1 MTHFSMKFMGLC
13 AILCAV
19 LVAFVNTQ
27 PACAQ
32 ATSGTIQGRVTDASG
47 AVIPGAIVSVRDED
61 KGVTFTGRSGGAGEY
76 SVLNVSP
83 GVYEVTVSHPG
94 FADSVAAH
102 TTVVID
108 QKLVLNFRLS
118 PGTVTTTVQVNE
130 QPSLLQTQ
138 TAEVGTVIGGNTITD
153 LPLLSRNFYDLTALV
168 PGVVQVGGSINSYAL
183 SVSGQREF
191 ANSILLD
198 GVESTTNRTQDV
210 TVKPSVDSVQEFKV
224 ITSSYDAE
232 YGNAAGG
239 VVQIQTKAGTNQFH
253 GDAYEF
259 YRPNSLTARPYAFGG
274 SKNPAPVLK
283 QNNYGGTLGGPVFKD
298 RSFFFGSYEGTRQ
311 TNAYTYLDSTIPF
324 DLIKMQP
331 DGSADLSGLVD
342 PNSGLPSSYCNG
354 NPCPPAGSIDPIFD
368 PAISYA
374 CYGGYPGC
382 LPQQFP
388 GNIIPA
394 DRVSKAGYNTLVNFY
409 PKPNLTGMR
418 NGWFSNYSVDS
429 PVTSNSNQVDARYD
443 QVLRQSD
450 RLYAI
455 YHWDGNNSL
464 VTDPYHGGTVVPGA
478 GDADQANKQDDG
490 AQSISVTEDHI
501 FGPTKLNEFRFG
513 YTRYY
518 LDQYSLLNGTDY
530 STKYGVGNVAVPGF
544 PATDGY
550 PYMDLAD
557 GYLSG
562 GSTYKP
568 YHVLD
573 SNFQFTDYY
582 TLSGIGAHTF
592 KFGGD
597 VRKLNSHPNFSLF
610 PTGFQYYSSFSEAE
624 TSDPTFNA
632 ANGYAQYVP
641 NGWNAYGG
649 SDIADLLLGLPEVVD
664 IGLQLT
670 NPHTQSWDFD
680 LYAQDSWKASA
691 KLTLNYGLRYEYQRP
706 YTEAN
711 NYMSNYDVASNT
723 ILLAARGGNSQFLV
737 NTRKNEFAPRFG
749 FAYQLSP
756 KTVVRGGFGIFYT
769 PENDGR
775 EDFLTKNSPFATQSS
790 YFNTPYNGYYSYQ
803 LDSGVPRS
811 TAINIPPAG
820 FIVPADVPNGNLL
833 TTYALDP
840 HIKTGYVEGFNLTVQ
855 RQLSSSISVDLA
867 YVASLSHALPY
878 QIGDINANPYDS
890 TNSYNNRLTT
900 DLGKIQYLTD
910 SGIGN
915 YNSMQLKVTKQ
926 ASHNLTFLGSYTYSH
941 NLDNGPAPFNLGHI
955 NNDNP
960 QDPYNLKAEYA
971 SADSD
976 VRQNFV
982 FSGSWFLPFGSGQRF
997 FSDWNHVTNAI
1008 LGGWQWNAIYI
1019 MQSGTP
1025 VNVVRGT
1032 DPTGVLPGLRPDV
1045 IADPN
1050 LPRGQRTMSRYF
1062 NTAAFTNAP
1071 FAAGTGNELG
1081 PGDAG
1086 RNLVVGPGYVNLDT
1100 SLFKQV
1106 PIHEQMMVQFRIEAF
1121 NAFNTPHFA
1130 GPDGTVNSGTYGE
1143 ITRQN
1148 GAPNANRVMQVDV
1161 KFLF

>member
-1 MTHFSMKFMGLC
+1 MTAECPHFPHTNC
-13 AILCAV
+13 
-19 LVAFVNTQ
+19 
-27 PACAQ
+27 
-32 ATSGTIQGRVTDASG
+32 
-47 AVIPGAIVSVRDED
+47 VSLL
-61 KGVTFTGRSGGAGEY
+61 GC
-76 SVLNVSP
+76 
-83 GVYEVTVSHPG
+83 
-94 FADSVAAH
+94 
-102 TTVVID
+102 TTV
-108 QKLVLNFRLS
+108 
-118 PGTVTTTVQVNE
+118 P
-130 QPSLLQTQ
+130 
-138 TAEVGTVIGGNTITD
+138 
-153 LPLLSRNFYDLTALV
+153 
-168 PGVVQVGGSINSYAL
+168 
-183 SVSGQREF
+183 
-191 ANSILLD
+191 
-198 GVESTTNRTQDV
+198 
-210 TVKPSVDSVQEFKV
+210 
-224 ITSSYDAE
+224 
-232 YGNAAGG
+232 
-239 VVQIQTKAGTNQFH
+239 
-253 GDAYEF
+253 
-259 YRPNSLTARPYAFGG
+259 
-274 SKNPAPVLK
+274 
-283 QNNYGGTLGGPVFKD
+283 
-298 RSFFFGSYEGTRQ
+298 
-311 TNAYTYLDSTIPF
+311 
-324 DLIKMQP
+324 
-331 DGSADLSGLVD
+331 
-342 PNSGLPSSYCNG
+342 
-354 NPCPPAGSIDPIFD
+354 
-368 PAISYA
+368 
-374 CYGGYPGC
+374 GYP
-382 LPQQFP
+382 
-388 GNIIPA
+388 A
-394 DRVSKAGYNTLVNFY
+394 
-409 PKPNLTGMR
+409 
-418 NGWFSNYSVDS
+418 
-429 PVTSNSNQVDARYD
+429 
-443 QVLRQSD
+443 
-450 RLYAI
+450 
-455 YHWDGNNSL
+455 
-464 VTDPYHGGTVVPGA
+464 TV
-478 GDADQANKQDDG
+478 
-490 AQSISVTEDHI
+490 
-501 FGPTKLNEFRFG
+501 
-513 YTRYY
+513 
-518 LDQYSLLNGTDY
+518 
-530 STKYGVGNVAVPGF
+530 
-544 PATDGY
+544 GY
-550 PYMDLAD
+550 PQMYLAD
-557 GYLSG
+557 GYFSG

-582 TLSGIGAHTF
+582 TLSGIGGHTF

-597 VRKLNSHPNFSLF
+597 LRKLNSHPNFSLF
-610 PTGFQYYSSFSEAE
+610 PTGFQYYSSFGTSE

-680 LYAQDSWKASA
+680 LYAQDSWKASP
-691 KLTLNYGLRYEYQRP
+691 KLTVNYGLRYEYQRP
-706 YTEAN
+706 YTESS

-723 ILLAARGGNSQFLV
+723 ILLAGRGGNSQFLV

-749 FAYQLSP
+749 FAYQVNE

-775 EDFLTKNSPFATQSS
+775 EDFLTKNTPFATQSS

-982 FSGSWFLPFGSGQRF
+982 FSGSWYLPFGSGQRY
-997 FSDWNHVTNAI
+997 FSDWNHLTNAI

-1045 IADPN
+1045 IGNPN
-1050 LPRGQRTMSRYF
+1050 LSRGKRTLSKYF

-1071 FAAGTGNELG
+1071 FAAGTGNELA

-1100 SLFKQV
+1100 SLFKEV
-1106 PIHEQMMVQFRIEAF
+1106 PIHEQSMLQFRVEAF
-1121 NAFNTPHFA
+1121 NIFNTPHF
-1130 GPDGTVNSGTYGE
+1130 GNPDGTVNSGTYGE
-1143 ITRQN
+1143 IIRQN
-1148 GAPNANRVMQVDV
+1148 GAQNANRVMQIDV

>member
-19 LVAFVNTQ
+19 LVALVNTQ

-239 VVQIQTKAGTNQFH
+239 VVQIQTKAGTNKFH

-259 YRPNSLTARPYAFGG
+259 YRPNFLTARPYAFGG

-324 DLIKMQP
+324 GLIKTQP
-331 DGSADLSGLVD
+331 DGSVDLSGLVD

-354 NPCPPAGSIDPIFD
+354 NPCPPADSIDPIFD

-464 VTDPYHGGTVVPGA
+464 VTDPYWGHTVVQGG

-501 FGPTKLNEFRFG
+501 FGPAKLNEFRFG

-518 LDQYSLLNGTDY
+518 QDQYSLLNGMDY
-530 STKYGVGNVAVPGF
+530 SAKYGVGNITVPGF
-544 PATDGY
+544 PATVGY
-550 PYMDLAD
+550 PYMFLAD

-573 SNFQFTDYY
+573 NNLQFTDYY
-582 TLSGIGAHTF
+582 TLSGIGGHTF

-597 VRKLNSHPNFSLF
+597 FRPLNSHPNFSLF
-610 PTGFQYYSSFSEAE
+610 PTGFQYYSSFSAAE
-624 TSDPTFNA
+624 TSDPSFNA
-632 ANGYAQYVP
+632 QNGYVAYVP

-670 NPHTQSWDFD
+670 NPHTKSWDLDF
-680 LYAQDSWKASA
+680 YAQDSWKVTQR
-691 KLTLNYGLRYEYQRP
+691 LTLNYGLRYEYQNP
-706 YTEAN
+706 YTEAS
-711 NYMSNYDVASNT
+711 NYMSNYDIPSGNILVAG
-723 ILLAARGGNSQFLV
+723 RGGNSDSLV
-737 NTRKNEFAPRFG
+737 HARKNQFGPRIGVAFQ
-749 FAYQLSP
+749 ADP
-756 KTVVRGGFGIFYT
+756 KTVLRGGFGIFYT

-775 EDFLTKNSPFATQSS
+775 EDFLTKNTPFATQSS
-790 YFNTPYNGYYSYQ
+790 YFNSAYFGYVAYQ
-803 LDSGVPRS
+803 LDTGVPRG
-811 TAINIPPAG
+811 TTINVPPSG
-820 FIVPADVPNGNLL
+820 VINPKDVPNGNLL
-833 TTYALDP
+833 TTYALNP
-840 HIKTGYVEGFNLTVQ
+840 HMRTGYTEGFNAAVQ
-855 RQLSSSISVDLA
+855 RQLSSTISIDVSYIGA
-867 YVASLSHALPY
+867 LSHALPY
-878 QIGDINANPYDS
+878 SIGDINANPNDSMNGYD
-890 TNSYNNRLTT
+890 NRLTT

-910 SGIGN
+910 SGSSN
-915 YNSMQLKVTKQ
+915 FNSLQVKVSK
-926 ASHNLTFLGSYTYSH
+926 
-941 NLDNGPAPFNLGHI
+941 
-955 NNDNP
+955 
-960 QDPYNLKAEYA
+960 
-971 SADSD
+971 
-976 VRQNFV
+976 R
-982 FSGSWFLPFGSGQRF
+982 
-997 FSDWNHVTNAI
+997 
-1008 LGGWQWNAIYI
+1008 
-1019 MQSGTP
+1019 
-1025 VNVVRGT
+1025 
-1032 DPTGVLPGLRPDV
+1032 
-1045 IADPN
+1045 
-1050 LPRGQRTMSRYF
+1050 
-1062 NTAAFTNAP
+1062 
-1071 FAAGTGNELG
+1071 
-1081 PGDAG
+1081 
-1086 RNLVVGPGYVNLDT
+1086 
-1100 SLFKQV
+1100 
-1106 PIHEQMMVQFRIEAF
+1106 
-1121 NAFNTPHFA
+1121 
-1130 GPDGTVNSGTYGE
+1130 
-1143 ITRQN
+1143 
-1148 GAPNANRVMQVDV
+1148 
-1161 KFLF
+1161 